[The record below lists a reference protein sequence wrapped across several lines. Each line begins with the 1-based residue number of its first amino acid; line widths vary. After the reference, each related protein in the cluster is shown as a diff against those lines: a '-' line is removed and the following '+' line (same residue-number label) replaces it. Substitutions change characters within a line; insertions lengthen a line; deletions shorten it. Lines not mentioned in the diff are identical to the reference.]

1 MSTISYSIARLYLK
15 SASIEVP
22 DMASLPRLA
31 VQPDIGVDFQTDVK
45 PAWAGHVECVLTISL
60 HGRLNGKTMFMI
72 EVAQAGVFKLPPGT
86 AQDIVRFAKETAAQ
100 VLFPYARKHLA
111 AMAVSAGFQP
121 VILDHT
127 DFGALLNKLANQP
140 KPARQPAAESRAA
153 SPATIPTPPARQA
166 QPAATQSP
174 AAAKPQGL
182 PAAPAARAASAP
194 SAPRPEPTPTQNA
207 APPRSTTPSVPR
219 TPRHASPLVAASI
232 IIFFAAACAIWLWP
246 RGPEPAAA
254 PAPLAASVPAKLAA
268 EREKRQLLERGERI
282 IAASHA
288 RLADQADTAYTLEL
302 GTLASADAVP
312 ALESLQTQRALF
324 VDRRADGSLAVLYGI
339 FPDAALARAAVSELA
354 LQFPPALTLRK
365 QVVRLRGDEHQSS
378 DPALAG
384 QPGPEAAQIKR

>member
-1 MSTISYSIARLYLK
+1 
-15 SASIEVP
+15 
-22 DMASLPRLA
+22 MASLPRLA

-140 KPARQPAAESRAA
+140 KPAAQPAAESRAA
-153 SPATIPTPPARQA
+153 SPATAPTPPRQA
-166 QPAATQSP
+166 RPAATQSP

-182 PAAPAARAASAP
+182 PVAQAARIASAP
-194 SAPRPEPTPTQNA
+194 SAAAPEPAPKA
-207 APPRSTTPSVPR
+207 ESVPPRSTTPPMPR

-254 PAPLAASVPAKLAA
+254 PAHLAASVPAKLAA
-268 EREKRQLLERGERI
+268 EREKQQLLERGERI

-312 ALESLQTQRALF
+312 ALESLQIQRALF

-339 FPDAALARAAVSELA
+339 FPDPALARTAESELA
-354 LQFPPALTLRK
+354 LQFPPALTLLK
-365 QVVRLRGDEHQSS
+365 QVVRLREDEHQSS
-378 DPALAG
+378 DPAPAV
-384 QPGPEAAQIKR
+384 QPDPEAAQIKR